1 MVSKKLLISLVFISL
16 IATLV
21 SVSPV
26 FSATIF
32 NNENGNAVTNA
43 TPPTPTQFTLND
55 YMVVT
60 SVRTYHW
67 NSGNGAPGG
76 TISIKNQAGKVVYSG
91 PVTVQSKFYWYT
103 EPKLVFPPG
112 TYTVNV
118 SAPATW
124 SYNAASGNKGFAL
137 VNADLIPADAKGPVQ
152 LYFRPSPQ
160 DLAGDTKGPVTLPK
174 ILGR

>member
-1 MVSKKLLISLVFISL
+1 MLSKKPFIGLVFIGL
-16 IATLV
+16 IATLF
-21 SVSPV
+21 SASTV
-26 FSATIF
+26 FSETIF

-43 TPPTPTQFTLND
+43 TPPTPTQFTLKD
-55 YMVVT
+55 YMIVT
-60 SVRTYHW
+60 AVRTYHW

-76 TISIKNQAGKVVYSG
+76 KINITNQSGKVVYSG
-91 PVTVQSKFYWYT
+91 SVTIQSKFYWYT

-112 TYTVNV
+112 TYTVTV

-137 VNADLIPADAKGPVQ
+137 VNADAIPTDAKGPVQ
-152 LYFRPSPQ
+152 NYFKPTLQ
-160 DLAGDTKGPVTLPK
+160 DNDTKGPVTLPK